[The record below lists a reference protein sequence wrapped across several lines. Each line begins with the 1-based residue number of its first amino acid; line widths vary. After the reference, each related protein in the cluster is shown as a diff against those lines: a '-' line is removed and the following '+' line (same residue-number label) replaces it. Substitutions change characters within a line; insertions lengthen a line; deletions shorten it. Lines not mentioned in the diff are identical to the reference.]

1 MWARMPWTLWRYIF
15 LEVGRLVLISTA
27 VLVTV
32 IAFAA
37 TVKPLADGKLTAV
50 DAIRFMGYAIPPML
64 AYALPFAAGFGA
76 TLAYHRLA
84 QDNEVTACFAGGVS
98 HLRVLAPA
106 IGVGAVLAFALL
118 ELNAQIIPRFLTR
131 MERLITK
138 DVAQV
143 MVRSLEQG
151 EPAHLG
157 NVEFYADT
165 VSQLPPAGDGVDR
178 ILLTGVVAVQLDQDG
193 QIEFDMTAERA
204 WVLMFGAGLLPEDQ
218 RRDFRPDDTVV
229 RVRFLNGYLYN
240 HRTGAQNNT
249 DLLTPPIAMPNAFQD
264 DPKFLTSGGLRE
276 LRAEPER
283 MNWIDDRRLDLARD
297 LAASDTI
304 SALQDHIRDVRSA
317 SLDGPGGRSVRIQ
330 TSALVWERK
339 QDRWRADPLE
349 PDGLVEIE
357 LRTPGGSTE
366 RYGAGRAYLSAK
378 LSTEQ
383 DPFAESSEGSLVFSL
398 DLYDVTIRPGVQAG
412 SIAATNDVPQMKFE
426 GLTAPNDPFRALR
439 RKSSADLI
447 AEAKSLGDSANNKIV
462 RAAERLQSDINKLGR
477 EITSKQHERLAMDLS
492 CVVMVFTGAL
502 MALRLRAAMPLVV
515 YLWSFFPALGTIIL
529 ISSGQ
534 QTTHREGWIGLP
546 ILWAGV
552 AGLAAFAAVVF
563 LKLRKH

>member
-1 MWARMPWTLWRYIF
+1 MPWTLWRYIF

-84 QDNEVTACFAGGVS
+84 QDNEVTACSAGGLS
-98 HLRVLAPA
+98 YLRVLAPA
-106 IGVGAVLAFALL
+106 IGVGAVLSVGLL
-118 ELNAQIIPRFLTR
+118 ALNAQIIPRFLTR

-151 EPAHLG
+151 EPARLG
-157 NVEFYADT
+157 NNEFYADA
-165 VSQLPPAGDGVDR
+165 VSQLPAEGDGVDR
-178 ILLTGVVAVQLDQDG
+178 ILLTGVVAVQLDDQG
-193 QIEFDMTAERA
+193 NVEVDMTAERA
-204 WVLMFGAGLLPEDQ
+204 WVLMFSASHLDEDE
-218 RRDFRPDDTVV
+218 RANFRPDDTVIRIQFV
-229 RVRFLNGYLYN
+229 NPYRYDHKSGGQQGLKEFF
-240 HRTGAQNNT
+240 
-249 DLLTPPIAMPNAFQD
+249 TPPVALPNAFKD
-264 DPKFLTSGGLRE
+264 DPKFLTSGGLRR

-283 MNWIDDRRLDLARD
+283 MNWIDERRLDLARD
-297 LAASDTI
+297 LAASSTI
-304 SALQDHIRDVRSA
+304 GALQRRIEDVQSA
-317 SLDGPGGRSVRIQ
+317 SLDGPNGQGVRIQ
-330 TSALVWERK
+330 TARLVWERDH
-339 QDRWRADPLE
+339 DRWRADPLE
-349 PDGLVEIE
+349 PGSLVEVE
-357 LRTPGGSTE
+357 MRTQGGSLE
-366 RYGAGRAYLSAK
+366 RYGAQRAYLSAK
-378 LSTEQ
+378 LSNEQ
-383 DPFAESSEGSLVFSL
+383 SPFAESVEGSLVFSL
-398 DLYDVTIRPGVQAG
+398 DLYDVTIRPGVSA
-412 SIAATNDVPQMKFE
+412 SAIAASNNVPQMKFE
-426 GLTAPNDPFRALR
+426 GLTAPNDPFRDLR
-439 RKSSADLI
+439 RKSSAELI
-447 AEAKSLGDSANNKIV
+447 AAAKALGDSGNNKIA
-462 RAAERLQSDINKLGR
+462 RAAERLQSDIAKLGR

-502 MALRLRAAMPLVV
+502 MALRLKTALPLVV

-552 AGLAAFAAVVF
+552 FGLAGFAAVVY